1 MRCVLTLAK
10 RAPSAL
16 LLAAQLAALLLYP
29 FMIGN
34 DVGRSLF
41 SVFGIAI
48 LGLVVLAVRT
58 TPGLTWVT
66 VLLGIPATVL
76 LLIQAVTQ
84 SDALLAYSSAFEAV
98 LYFYAAGA
106 MLAYMLEDQVVTRDE
121 LFAIG
126 ADVHA
131 AGVGV
136 RVRVHRLPGDRPRQ
150 LHRRRR
156 RRARDRSWM
165 DLLFLSFTTLS
176 STGLGD
182 VVPVQPFARGLV
194 MLEMV
199 AGRRLPDDRR
209 LAPRR
214 ADGHAPALSGAER
227 RAPWHAAT
235 ASSSQRSLS
244 ATPAW
249 PLTFRQVIVC
259 RATSASSSSHRS
271 RFLTGCLAAVRQP
284 RCSQPTYQRLTIA
297 SIT

>member
-1 MRCVLTLAK
+1 MRGVLTLAQ

-84 SDALLAYSSAFEAV
+84 TDTLLPYSSAFEAL

-126 ADVHA
+126 ATFTLLAWAFAYAFTVCQAIDPGSFA
-131 AGVGV
+131 AAVE
-136 RVRVHRLPGDRPRQ
+136 PTGDRT
-150 LHRRRR
+150 
-156 RRARDRSWM
+156 WM
-165 DLLFLSFTTLS
+165 DLLFLSFTTLT

-182 VVPVQPFARGLV
+182 VIPVKPFARGLV

-199 AGRRLPDDRR
+199 AGV
-209 LAPRR
+209 A
-214 ADGHAPALSGAER
+214 
-227 RAPWHAAT
+227 
-235 ASSSQRSLS
+235 
-244 ATPAW
+244 
-249 PLTFRQVIVC
+249 
-259 RATSASSSSHRS
+259 
-271 RFLTGCLAAVRQP
+271 
-284 RCSQPTYQRLTIA
+284 YLTILVSRLVA
-297 SIT
+297 LTVIRRVR